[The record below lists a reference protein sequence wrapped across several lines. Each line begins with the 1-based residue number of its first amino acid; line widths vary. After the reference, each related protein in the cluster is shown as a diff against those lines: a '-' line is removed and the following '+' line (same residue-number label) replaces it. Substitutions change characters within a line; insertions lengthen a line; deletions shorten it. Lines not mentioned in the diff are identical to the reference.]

1 MLKTALK
8 SVNFWRSYR
17 QK

>member
-1 MLKTALK
+1 MKTALK
-8 SVNFWRSYR
+8 SVDYSRSYR